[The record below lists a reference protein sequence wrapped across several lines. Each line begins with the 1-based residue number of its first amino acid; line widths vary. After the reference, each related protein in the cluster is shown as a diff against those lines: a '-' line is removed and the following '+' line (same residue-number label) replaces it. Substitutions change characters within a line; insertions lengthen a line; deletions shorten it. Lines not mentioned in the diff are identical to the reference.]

1 MKSRSAKWITDLS
14 RSGGFTLVELL
25 VVVSVI
31 ALLISILL
39 PSLQKARKQA
49 QTTVCASNIRQLAV
63 ANLAYAADNSGRL
76 CCGAPDVRG
85 DNLYRW
91 YGCREDKNGVFDS
104 LRGPLSPFLAFN
116 EGIRACPAFQHF
128 VIEERKAFER
138 GCGGYGYNNA
148 YLGRILAKVPGG
160 SFKRVTD
167 EVGVLSERIKRPCE
181 TVMFADTAIAGVD
194 QGVIEYSFAE
204 PRFHPE
210 YIQLQGRVDPSI
222 HFRHNRSANIAW
234 ADGHV
239 DGRKRTFTWKSGVY
253 QGDPDLNHLGWFGQN
268 DDNSLFD
275 LE

>member
-1 MKSRSAKWITDLS
+1 MRL
-14 RSGGFTLVELL
+14 GGFTLVELL
-25 VVVSVI
+25 VVISVI

-49 QTTVCASNIRQLAV
+49 QAAVCASNIRQLAV

-76 CCGAPDVRG
+76 CSGAPDARG
-85 DNLYRW
+85 GNLYRW
-91 YGCREDKNGVFDS
+91 YGCRKDRNSVFDS

-116 EGIRACPAFQHF
+116 EGIRACPAFHHF

-167 EVGVLSERIKRPCE
+167 KVGVMSERIKRPCE

-210 YIQLQGRVDPSI
+210 YIQWQYRADPSI
-222 HFRHNRSANIAW
+222 HFRHNKRANIAW

-253 QGDPDLNHLGWFGQN
+253 LGDPDSNNLGWFGQN
-268 DDNSLFD
+268 DDNRLFD
-275 LE
+275 LD